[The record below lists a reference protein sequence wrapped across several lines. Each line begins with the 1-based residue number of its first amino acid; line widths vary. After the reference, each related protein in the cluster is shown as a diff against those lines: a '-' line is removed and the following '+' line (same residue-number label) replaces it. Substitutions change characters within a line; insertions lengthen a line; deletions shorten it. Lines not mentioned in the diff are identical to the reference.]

1 MGNRN
6 LLVVEGADCMGK
18 TTLVGQL
25 QEALKWPTLHTG
37 GPKTDEQLEESMR
50 RVEAISSSYIIDR
63 LPVLSEICYRPIT
76 RGVVVPED
84 LQLQFLDRVSELDP
98 VVVVCR
104 TQIIPNIVAEER
116 PHKSLEYWAKVK
128 EGYPGIVARYDT
140 LVDWLRHARVN
151 VFVYDWTDPQAFG
164 ALKGYL
170 NFYLRF
176 DEVL

>member
-6 LLVVEGADCMGK
+6 LLVIEGADCMGK

-25 QEALKWPTLHTG
+25 QQALKWPSLHTG
-37 GPKTDEQLEESMR
+37 GPKTDEQLEQSMR
-50 RVEAISSSYIIDR
+50 RVEELTSNYLVDR
-63 LPVLSEICYRPIT
+63 LPLLSEIVYRPIT
-76 RGVVVPED
+76 RGLTVPEEM
-84 LQLQFLDRVSELDP
+84 QLQFLDRISELDP

-104 TQIIPNIVAEER
+104 TRIIPNIVAEER

-140 LVDWLRHARVN
+140 LVDRLRHARVN
-151 VFVYDWTDPQAFG
+151 VFVYDWSDPRAYH
-164 ALKGYL
+164 ALTEYL
-170 NFYLRF
+170 NFYLHL